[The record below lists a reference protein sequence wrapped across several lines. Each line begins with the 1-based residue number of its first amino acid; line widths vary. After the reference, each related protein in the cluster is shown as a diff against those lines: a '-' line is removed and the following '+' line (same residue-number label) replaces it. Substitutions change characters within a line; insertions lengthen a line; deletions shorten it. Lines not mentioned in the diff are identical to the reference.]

1 MTRPPQ
7 GVGPAGPPPGG
18 GPVVELPPELLEFQ
32 LTLALP
38 RSGSVPELL
47 ASFDAYTNQGG
58 PPAVE
63 VSRQVPLREVAGW
76 RVTADVYRPPGE
88 PPFPTLVYLHGGAW
102 VMGAPWSHRR
112 LAADL
117 AALGLL
123 TVVVDYRRA
132 PRHRFPAAVQDTVHA
147 IGWAR
152 EHAATLGGDPS
163 RLLVGGDSA
172 GANLAAAALAT
183 GRAGAIAAALL
194 FYGIYD
200 VHRALPMLTDLI
212 GGPDPATQLYL
223 EPDDARRLLDDP
235 RLHPERHCGSFPPT
249 LVLAGE
255 HDPLLAESTALAA
268 RLTEAAVLHE
278 FVVARAAPH
287 GFLQLPTHP
296 SHAEGLR
303 TIDGFLRRTGAH
315 TVEH

>member
-1 MTRPPQ
+1 MTLPPL
-7 GVGPAGPPPGG
+7 GAGITGRPPGG

-58 PPAVE
+58 PAIE

-76 RVTADVYRPPGE
+76 RITADVYRPPGE

-132 PRHRFPAAVQDTVHA
+132 PPAP
-147 IGWAR
+147 
-152 EHAATLGGDPS
+152 LP
-163 RLLVGGDSA
+163 
-172 GANLAAAALAT
+172 
-183 GRAGAIAAALL
+183 GRGP
-194 FYGIYD
+194 G
-200 VHRALPMLTDLI
+200 HRACDRL
-212 GGPDPATQLYL
+212 GARARG
-223 EPDDARRLLDDP
+223 DARRGP
-235 RLHPERHCGSFPPT
+235 
-249 LVLAGE
+249 V
-255 HDPLLAESTALAA
+255 AA
-268 RLTEAAVLHE
+268 AC
-278 FVVARAAPH
+278 
-287 GFLQLPTHP
+287 
-296 SHAEGLR
+296 
-303 TIDGFLRRTGAH
+303 RR
-315 TVEH
+315 